1 MQLNIGTKIRWVSA
15 AGVKRGTVRKIV
27 LDLNAANKTVPWIT
41 IEEDHD
47 PVAPHH
53 RLNYM
58 VCFCATDSNLKG
70 MRVAVVA

>member
-1 MQLNIGTKIRWVSA
+1 MRLAIGNKVRWESA

-27 LDLNAANKTVPWIT
+27 LDLNAAGDTVPWIT

-58 VCFCATDSNLKG
+58 VHFCATDSNLKG

>member
-1 MQLNIGTKIRWVSA
+1 MRLAIGNKVRWESA
-15 AGVKRGTVRKIV
+15 AGVKQGIVRKIV

-47 PVAPHH
+47 PVTQIH
-53 RLNYM
+53 RRNYM
-58 VCFCATDSNLKG
+58 VHFCATDSNLKA